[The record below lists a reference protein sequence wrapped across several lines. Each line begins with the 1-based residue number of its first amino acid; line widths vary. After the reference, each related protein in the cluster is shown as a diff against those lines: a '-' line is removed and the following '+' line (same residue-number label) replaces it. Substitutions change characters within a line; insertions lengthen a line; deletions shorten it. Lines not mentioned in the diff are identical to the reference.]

1 LQLASKNRC
10 GFVRGGDIAR
20 NFQRREL
27 RYGTK
32 EFLAASDWARGLPL
46 SARTRDILA
55 RVVRHPA
62 ALRTLAA
69 LWRLPITD
77 LRVRQADTEAW
88 WFGHWFGTR
97 RRLAWSVLDLP
108 AAHDH
113 YLVGRPRQALRT
125 NLRHACALGVTSSRV
140 SYETW
145 FEAVR
150 AVMRARDNRPGP
162 EQDRPAPEQQVV
174 YYVAR
179 DSHGTPLAFA
189 GVAVFEQFAVLFALV
204 SRLDRQP
211 HSSLARYQ
219 LHTFLAF
226 DLASSGVEHL
236 LTGSA
241 LRVSAGHQY
250 FQHLLGYRPRN
261 LRIEMISS
269 PARPAHRSSQ
279 CGHPVAPGAERAA
292 VAAQDS

>member
-1 LQLASKNRC
+1 
-10 GFVRGGDIAR
+10 
-20 NFQRREL
+20 
-27 RYGTK
+27 
-32 EFLAASDWARGLPL
+32 
-46 SARTRDILA
+46 
-55 RVVRHPA
+55 
-62 ALRTLAA
+62 
-69 LWRLPITD
+69 
-77 LRVRQADTEAW
+77 
-88 WFGHWFGTR
+88 
-97 RRLAWSVLDLP
+97 VLDLP

-113 YLVGRPRQALRT
+113 YLAGRPRQALRT

-140 SYETW
+140 GYETW

-150 AVMRARDNRPGP
+150 AVMRARDDRPGP
-162 EQDRPAPEQQVV
+162 EQDRPSSEQYVA

-179 DSHGTPLAFA
+179 DSRGTALAFA
-189 GVAVFEQFAVLFALV
+189 GSALFEQFAVLFALV
-204 SRLDRQP
+204 TRPDRQP
-211 HSSLARYQ
+211 DSSWARYQ

-261 LRIEMISS
+261 LRVELISS
-269 PARPAHRSSQ
+269 PERYARRSWRCEHPAARN
-279 CGHPVAPGAERAA
+279 AERTA